1 MIFRHLTPML
11 GSSQMN
17 STLEFYTT
25 VLGFS
30 VFEKWEDDG
39 ILRWFSLN
47 KDNTWI
53 MFSWREQVNESSTH
67 CVDLYFY
74 PSDVESLW
82 QQLKDRPE
90 IVDPICDT
98 DYSMRE
104 FSIRD
109 NNGYVLRFGKSL
121 QPVNEFDRW
130 FPSNLVL
137 ESSRVQ
143 LRILRQADLKT
154 LQPLADSETTWK
166 FFTKDLKSEE
176 SFNNWINESLQE
188 FGLQKRVPF
197 VIVDKLNGKPAGSS
211 SYGNISFF
219 DKRLEVGWSWLGDEF
234 KGSGVNTH
242 AKYLLLKY
250 ALETLQFERVEINTD
265 NLNERAKAALVKVGA
280 TPEGVLRNHMQ
291 MHSNR

>member
-1 MIFRHLTPML
+1 
-11 GSSQMN
+11 
-17 STLEFYTT
+17 
-25 VLGFS
+25 
-30 VFEKWEDDG
+30 
-39 ILRWFSLN
+39 
-47 KDNTWI
+47 
-53 MFSWREQVNESSTH
+53 
-67 CVDLYFY
+67 
-74 PSDVESLW
+74 
-82 QQLKDRPE
+82 
-90 IVDPICDT
+90 
-98 DYSMRE
+98 
-104 FSIRD
+104 
-109 NNGYVLRFGKSL
+109 FGKSL

-130 FPSNLVL
+130 FPYDLVL

-154 LQPLADSETTWK
+154 LQPLANSETTWK
-166 FFTKDLKSEE
+166 YFTKDLKAEE

-234 KGSGVNTH
+234 KGTGVNTH

-250 ALETLQFERVEINTD
+250 ALETLQFERVEIKTD

-291 MHSNR
+291 MHSNRRRDSIYYSVLKNEWEAVKREYFKGVE